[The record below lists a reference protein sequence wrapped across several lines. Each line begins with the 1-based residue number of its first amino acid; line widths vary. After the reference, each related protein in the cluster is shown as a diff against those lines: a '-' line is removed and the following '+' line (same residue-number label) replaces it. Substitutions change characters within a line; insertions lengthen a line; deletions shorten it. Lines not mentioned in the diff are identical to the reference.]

1 MKHTCIQLASTE
13 IWVVAAAIAL
23 SVLTPRALPLALGVA
38 ALFWL
43 VRWIAYGRAG
53 RASVAAVDAP
63 VVLLIALIP
72 VTLWATSEPDITRT
86 QVYRLLSGIALL
98 YATLNW
104 ATTRQRIQTLV
115 TGIIIVGLGVALLAP
130 ISVVWKG
137 TGLPFLPA
145 HLYTFM
151 PRLLPFAINANVM
164 AGLLVVLLPFPL
176 AFVLFSSQRTSCAM
190 LILADVSTLM
200 MLSILVATQSRGAI
214 GALLVIILIIFML
227 RWRYGWLM
235 ALASGSITTLAL
247 LVTGIGRINEFA
259 QSSGLQRTIETRL
272 EIWSRAWDIVQDF
285 PFTGIGMGT
294 FAQVTNVLYPF
305 FMNGPGV
312 PHAHNLYLH
321 IALDLGILGL
331 VAWLALSI
339 SSVRASWNVY
349 RHGMLTGDRWLTGLG
364 LGLLCSQVALLVHG
378 ITDSVVWV
386 DAPTAALV
394 WGVWG
399 IALAARHL
407 HEPAKA

>member
-1 MKHTCIQLASTE
+1 
-13 IWVVAAAIAL
+13 
-23 SVLTPRALPLALGVA
+23 
-38 ALFWL
+38 
-43 VRWIAYGRAG
+43 
-53 RASVAAVDAP
+53 
-63 VVLLIALIP
+63 
-72 VTLWATSEPDITRT
+72 
-86 QVYRLLSGIALL
+86 
-98 YATLNW
+98 
-104 ATTRQRIQTLV
+104 
-115 TGIIIVGLGVALLAP
+115 
-130 ISVVWKG
+130 
-137 TGLPFLPA
+137 
-145 HLYTFM
+145 M

-164 AGLLVVLLPFPL
+164 AGVLIVLLPFPL
-176 AFVLFSSQRTSCAM
+176 AFVLFSGQRTSCTM

-214 GALLVIILIIFML
+214 GALLVIILIIFIL

-235 ALASGSITTLAL
+235 ALASAGSATLAL
-247 LVTGIGRINEFA
+247 LVTGIGRITEFT
-259 QSSGLQRTIETRL
+259 QSSGLQRTIETRV

-294 FAQVTNVLYPF
+294 FAQITNVLYPF
-305 FMNGPGV
+305 FMNDPGI

-331 VAWLALSI
+331 VAWLALCI
-339 SSVRASWNVY
+339 TSVRASWGVY
-349 RHGMLTGDRWLTGLG
+349 THGMLTGDRWLTGLG

-407 HEPAKA
+407 HEPGKA